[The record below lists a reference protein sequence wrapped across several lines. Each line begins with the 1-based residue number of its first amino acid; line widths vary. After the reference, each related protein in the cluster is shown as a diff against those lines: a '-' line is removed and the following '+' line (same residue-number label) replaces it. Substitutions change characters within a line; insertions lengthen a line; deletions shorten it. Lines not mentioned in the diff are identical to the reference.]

1 VAGARRTS
9 STPKFSKLAEASR
22 AFLVMADL
30 KQIARRIFSETL
42 AAIDIPVAMERVL
55 VRSGNHLRLGG
66 AVFDLRA
73 FDDVIVISI
82 GKAAHAMTEGLS
94 RILAPDVTFR
104 GVVSAPTAPRV
115 PLPGISYFV
124 AGHPLPNE
132 ASRQAAQ
139 AILSLLQGTGD
150 KSLVFF
156 LISGGG
162 SSLIEFPLDSAQS
175 LEDVQSLHRALV
187 TCGASINEINT
198 IRKHLSAVKGGR
210 LAVAAERAT
219 KLTLAISDVPTGK
232 ESALA
237 SGPTLPDP
245 TTCADVAHVLQEYSL
260 LQKLSPRIRQWIDA
274 GKMLETPKH
283 GHPAFTNAHFS
294 LLLGLHDLFHAAH
307 HVAEAE
313 GFVACC
319 DNSTDDLPV
328 ERAAESLLAQ
338 LEDLRNTYPGQPVA
352 LIADGELSSAV
363 TGGGIGGRNSALVLA
378 CVEEITGKRAAILSA
393 GTDGI
398 DGNSPAA
405 GAVADGATFARARA
419 AGMQPDDYFRRSDA
433 YSYFKSLDDAIET
446 GPTGNN
452 LRDLRILLA
461 LP

>member
-1 VAGARRTS
+1 
-9 STPKFSKLAEASR
+9 
-22 AFLVMADL
+22 MADL

-42 AAIDIPVAMERVL
+42 AAIDIPMAMERVIE
-55 VRSGNHLRLGG
+55 RSGNHLRLDD

-73 FDDVIVISI
+73 FDDLIVISI
-82 GKAAHAMTEGLS
+82 GKAAHAMVEGLS
-94 RILAPDVTFR
+94 RILEPDVTFR

-132 ASRQAAQ
+132 ASWLAAQ
-139 AILSLLQGTGD
+139 ATLSLLHGTAE

-162 SSLIEFPLDSAQS
+162 SSLMEFPLDPSQS
-175 LEDVQSLHRALV
+175 PEDVQSLHRALV
-187 TCGASINEINT
+187 TCGASIEEINT

-210 LAVAAERAT
+210 LAVAAARAT
-219 KLTLAISDVPTGK
+219 KLTLAISDVPVGK

-245 TTCADVAHVLQEYSL
+245 TTCADVARVLQNYSL
-260 LQKLSPRIRQWIDA
+260 LQKLSPRNRQWIDS
-274 GKMLETPKH
+274 GKMPETPKH
-283 GHPAFTNAHFS
+283 DHPAFTNAHFS
-294 LLLGLHDLFHAAH
+294 LLLGVHDLFHAAH
-307 HVAEAE
+307 RAAEAE
-313 GFVACC
+313 GLVACC

-328 ERAAESLLAQ
+328 ARAVESLLSQ
-338 LEDLRNTYPGQPVA
+338 LQNLRKTYPGQPVA

-363 TGGGIGGRNSALVLA
+363 TGGGIGGRNSAFVLA
-378 CVEEITGKRAAILSA
+378 CVEKIAGKRAAILSA

-405 GAVADGATFARARA
+405 GAVADGATLARARA
-419 AGMQPDDYFRRSDA
+419 TGMQPEDYFRRSDA
-433 YSYFKSLDDAIET
+433 YSFFKSLDDAIET